1 MAGRIDI
8 MGRPILI
15 PTYVQCKL
23 TVYISVR
30 LALRAPSASA
40 TLLGF
45 NQQSGQELVLIRVS
59 KQGLVGTDT
68 HVLRSNVEL
77 VHTSVQNCGFPF
89 SRYYM
94 IGVSCNIDST

>member
-15 PTYVQCKL
+15 PTYIQCKL

-30 LALRAPSASA
+30 LALRTPSAST

-45 NQQSGQELVLIRVS
+45 NYQSGQELVLIRVS
-59 KQGLVGTDT
+59 KQGLVGTRYARSTFECGIGT
-68 HVLRSNVEL
+68 HIRSEL
-77 VHTSVQNCGFPF
+77 WF
-89 SRYYM
+89 SIFAILHDWRFM
-94 IGVSCNIDST
+94 